1 MKATTCN
8 GWNVILVVT
17 TIISVTNS
25 IPINQFFPFGQS
37 AGDLSFPPAESNA
50 SLRIAVPPTFPFFN
64 ETYTGIYVSS
74 IN

>member
-1 MKATTCN
+1 MTSS

-37 AGDLSFPPAESNA
+37 AGDLSFPPAQSNA
-50 SLRIAVPPTFPFFN
+50 SQGIAIPPIFPFFN
-64 ETYTGIYVSS
+64 ETYSGISVSS
-74 IN
+74 IH